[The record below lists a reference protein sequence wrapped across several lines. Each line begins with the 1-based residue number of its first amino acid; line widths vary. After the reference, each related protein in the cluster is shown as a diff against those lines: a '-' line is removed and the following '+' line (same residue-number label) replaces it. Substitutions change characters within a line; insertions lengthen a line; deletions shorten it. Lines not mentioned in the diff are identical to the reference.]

1 MKAGTKLIACV
12 AIAGAA
18 AAHSSVSTAVSAA
31 QHAAPAHLASVASAN
46 TTMTAKAIGYAH
58 AQLGKPYLWAATGP
72 DSFDCSG
79 LTMESYRAAGIDI
92 PRTSQQQYAWGPQ
105 IPAGQEQPGDLV
117 FFAGS
122 DGTVAA
128 PGHVGM
134 VIGNGLMIEAYGSGD
149 AIRIARYTNR
159 NPVGFTRP
167 TAHAG
172 GS

>member
-1 MKAGTKLIACV
+1 MKAGTKLVACV
-12 AIAGAA
+12 GIAAAA
-18 AAHSSVSTAVSAA
+18 AAHSSVSTAVSAV
-31 QHAAPAHLASVASAN
+31 QHAATAHLTSVAPAN
-46 TTMTAKAIGYAH
+46 GTMAAKAIGYAH

-79 LTMESYRAAGIDI
+79 LMQSAYASAGLSI
-92 PRTSQQQYAWGPQ
+92 PRTSQAQYAWGPQ
-105 IPAGQEQPGDLV
+105 IPATQAQPGDLV
-117 FFAGS
+117 YFPGS

-134 VIGNGLMIEAYGSGD
+134 VIGNGLMIEAYGSGY

-172 GS
+172 VS